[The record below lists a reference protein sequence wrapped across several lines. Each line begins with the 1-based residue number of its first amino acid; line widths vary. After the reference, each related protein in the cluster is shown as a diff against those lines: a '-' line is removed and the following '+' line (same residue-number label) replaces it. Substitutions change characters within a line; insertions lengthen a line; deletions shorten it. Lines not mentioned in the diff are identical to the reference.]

1 MANPIVFPDSVAGNP
16 CLLSQFA
23 SEQLF
28 RGLDPSAQM
37 TRFGALNAL
46 ISEKNR
52 SANSF
57 SFEQSKSR
65 PTTAN
70 KQVSARYMQYIC
82 DTSDLSSIDK
92 CDLGS
97 GDTPTYLT
105 ANYGIEE
112 TVFHKF
118 SMDDET
124 FRTMCET
131 PTEQFMK
138 WYSMNVDVFLR
149 KLDKNILNSLLTHM
163 GNYPIGVNAGDN
175 SVLDPLS
182 VNLLSANGT
191 YQPTALALVQEQ
203 FEAMGIY
210 GQDPIIVGK
219 GYLSLGEKI
228 RRFSGI
234 DANGINTTYTG
245 GLDNVFIDDLI
256 DRFNLSDGSSRLL
269 AWAQGAIQLLTWN
282 EFTGSYAQN
291 ERIYRGAGDFPTE
304 MELYKKQWDTIELLP
319 GLTVDFLYQNTCEG
333 MHTWALKLHYSVV
346 SIAEDAFASCQDFNY
361 ALNFDQA
368 CGTLDCSAISSFIS
382 NEE

>member
-1 MANPIVFPDSVAGNP
+1 MPNPIIFPNSVAGNP

-28 RGLDPSAQM
+28 RGLDPSAQI
-37 TRFGALNAL
+37 TRFGGLNAL

-52 SANSF
+52 SSNSF

-92 CDLGS
+92 CDLGA
-97 GDTPTYLT
+97 GDTPTYKT

-138 WYSMNVDVFLR
+138 WFAMNVDVFLR
-149 KLDKNILNSLLTHM
+149 KLDKRILDDLVSLM
-163 GNYPIGVNAGDN
+163 GKYPIGVNQGVN
-175 SVLDPLS
+175 SVTTPLP
-182 VNLLSANGT
+182 VNLLSSAGT

-219 GYLSLGEKI
+219 GYLSLAEKI
-228 RRFSGI
+228 RRFSGTN
-234 DANGINTTYTG
+234 DNGIDTTFTG
-245 GLDNVFIDDLI
+245 GLGNIFIDDLI
-256 DRFNLSDGSSRLL
+256 DRNNLSDGASRLL
-269 AWAQGAIQLLTWN
+269 AWAQGAIQLISWN

-291 ERIYRGAGDFPTE
+291 ERIYRGAGDFPNE
-304 MELYKKQWDTIELLP
+304 MKLYKKQWDTIELLP

-333 MHTWALKLHYSVV
+333 MHTWALQFHYSVI
-346 SIAEDAFASCQDFNY
+346 SLAGDAFASCQDFNY
-361 ALNFDQA
+361 ALNFEQA
-368 CGTLDCSAISSFIS
+368 CGDLNCAAIGAYI
-382 NEE
+382 NNGE